1 MTGPTDALRAVRALA
16 ASQDDVVTRQQALE
30 LGVTEPLLR
39 LLVRS
44 GAWRRTL
51 RGAYLVE
58 PEREGVELQR
68 SWARSGTLLVPGSVV
83 SQHTAAV
90 LLGLQGVPRTGAV
103 HVTRSAKAATRRL
116 LVPHRSDLGPEDVVD
131 LDGLLL
137 TSPERTLADL
147 VPQLDPMAG
156 LSVLD
161 SALHTGLA
169 TPSDLAAAHA
179 TAERFAGHPVTAEVW
194 AMADARAASP
204 LESRV
209 RLRCHHLGVVPVEL
223 QRKVVGRDGRVVAH
237 ADFSFDWEQLSDALG
252 VPLPPGRL
260 RRLPLLGEA
269 DGRRYHP
276 DLDDELAD
284 AFVWDRRRQNAV
296 TALGFAVVRFTWVDT
311 LSRGA
316 IGASLR
322 DQVLGEAA

>member
-1 MTGPTDALRAVRALA
+1 VTAPTTALSSLRALA
-16 ASQDDVVTRQQALE
+16 ASQDDVVTRQQAL
-30 LGVTEPLLR
+30 
-39 LLVRS
+39 RS
-44 GAWRRTL
+44 GASPALVKLLLSSGAWKRTL
-51 RGAYLVE
+51 RGVYLLE
-58 PEREGVELQR
+58 PDREGPELQR

-90 LLGLQGVPRTGAV
+90 LLGLQGVPRTGVV
-103 HVTRSAKAATRRL
+103 HVTRSAKAASRRL
-116 LVPHRSDLGPEDVVD
+116 LVPHRSDLGPDDVVD

-137 TSPERTLADL
+137 TSPQRTLADL
-147 VPQLDPMAG
+147 VPQLDPMGG

-169 TPSDLAAAHA
+169 SRSDLAAAKS
-179 TAERFAGHPVTAEVW
+179 TAERFAGHPITAEVW
-194 AMADARAASP
+194 GMADPRAGSP

-209 RLRCHHLGVVPVEL
+209 RLRCHHLGVVPLEL
-223 QRKVVGRDGRVVAH
+223 QRAVVGRDGRVIAH
-237 ADFSFDWEQLSDALG
+237 ADFSFDWRALSEALG
-252 VPLPPGRL
+252 VPLPPGPV

-276 DLDDELAD
+276 DLDDELED

-296 TALGFAVVRFTWVDT
+296 TALGFAVVRFTWSDT

-316 IGASLR
+316 IGAALR
-322 DQVLGEAA
+322 DQVLGEVA